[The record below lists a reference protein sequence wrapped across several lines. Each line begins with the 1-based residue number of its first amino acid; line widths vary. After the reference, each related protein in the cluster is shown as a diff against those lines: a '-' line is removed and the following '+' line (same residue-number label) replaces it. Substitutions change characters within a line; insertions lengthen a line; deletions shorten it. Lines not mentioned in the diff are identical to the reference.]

1 MLELIGKNNM
11 KKYKIKCKLGIDDL
25 LCEVAFIGNSQGDES
40 GSNLISDYN
49 NSGGWMSIT
58 RGFEEIAN
66 DQKAIYKESERR
78 YNVNIDYIEKL
89 KAEGRYGEE
98 YEIDINLHPHP
109 SFDTPTNKG
118 GPPLSSY
125 RMIFLDTTK

>member
-1 MLELIGKNNM
+1 M

-25 LCEVAFIGNSQGDES
+25 LCEVAFTSNSQGDTS
-40 GSNLISDYN
+40 GSNLISDYI
-49 NSGGWMSIT
+49 NSKGWMSIT
-58 RGFEEIAN
+58 SGFEEIAN

-98 YEIDINLHPHP
+98 YEISLKLQENPL
-109 SFDTPTNKG
+109 FDSNHYPKKQPMT
-118 GPPLSSY
+118 SY